1 MKQKECCLLEINVS
15 ENKRIVEIWLTNQE
29 QEDDSISE
37 FVQNTADKYSDKK
50 YKVAVFMSGD
60 NDLFDCTEG
69 LIEHN
74 LCL

>member
-1 MKQKECCLLEINVS
+1 MNQKECCLLEINVS

-50 YKVAVFMSGD
+50 YKDDLFMSWD
-60 NDLFDCTEG
+60 ND
-69 LIEHN
+69 
-74 LCL
+74 

>member
-1 MKQKECCLLEINVS
+1 MNQKECCLLEINVS

-29 QEDDSISE
+29 QEDDNISE
-37 FVQNTADKYSDKK
+37 FVQNTADKYSGEK

-60 NDLFDCTEG
+60 SDLYDCTEG

>member
-1 MKQKECCLLEINVS
+1 MEINVS

-50 YKVAVFMSGD
+50 YKVAVFNME
-60 NDLFDCTEG
+60 TPK
-69 LIEHN
+69 
-74 LCL
+74 

>member
-1 MKQKECCLLEINVS
+1 MEMNVS
-15 ENKRIVEIWLTNQE
+15 EDKRVVEIWLTNQE
-29 QEDDSISE
+29 QADDNISE
-37 FVQNTADKYSDKK
+37 FVQNTADKYIGEK

-60 NDLFDCTEG
+60 SDLFGCMEG

>member
-1 MKQKECCLLEINVS
+1 MNQKECCLLEINVS
-15 ENKRIVEIWLTNQE
+15 ENKRIVEIWLTNQ
-29 QEDDSISE
+29 
-37 FVQNTADKYSDKK
+37 
-50 YKVAVFMSGD
+50 VAVFMSGD

>member
-1 MKQKECCLLEINVS
+1 MEINVS

-37 FVQNTADKYSDKK
+37 FVQNTADKF
-50 YKVAVFMSGD
+50 AVFMSGD